1 MAVVRPFKGLRPK
14 NQEIAENMISLP
26 YDVMNRQEAK
36 EMAGNN
42 EYSFLK
48 IVRSEINLPDSVDPY
63 AKEVYEKAKEVLKTW
78 VDEGVLVEDK
88 SPVFYIYRQIM
99 EGRVQTGLVGCT
111 SIDDYMNDIIKK
123 HEFIIIYI
131 KAASVIIR

>member
-1 MAVVRPFKGLRPK
+1 MAIVRPFKGLRPK

-26 YDVMNRQEAK
+26 YDVMNRKEAK

-63 AKEVYEKAKEVLKTW
+63 AKEVYEKAKEVLTDWSAK
-78 VDEGVLVEDK
+78 GILVEDEK
-88 SPVFYIYRQIM
+88 PVFYIYR
-99 EGRVQTGLVGCT
+99 
-111 SIDDYMNDIIKK
+111 
-123 HEFIIIYI
+123 
-131 KAASVIIR
+131 